1 MIVWPGVLGRMGQHF
16 EEELYQNP
24 GPSQSSRTAD
34 KLLAQYKELILQERQ
49 KAILTIED
57 QHRAHPDRVHP
68 TKKGTKSNLL
78 PEKNDVALLDNGDGK
93 GLRFARVMAVN
104 DNKTSAE
111 VLTGGKLKTVAVRNL
126 RILSIFRGE
135 DIADTTSVSAKH

>member
-1 MIVWPGVLGRMGQHF
+1 M
-16 EEELYQNP
+16 
-24 GPSQSSRTAD
+24 
-34 KLLAQYKELILQERQ
+34 
-49 KAILTIED
+49 
-57 QHRAHPDRVHP
+57 HP

-93 GLRFARVMAVN
+93 GLRFARVVTVN
-104 DNKTSAE
+104 DNKTSVE